1 MRWLWGTRHSSWS
14 RSRCHRTSST
24 NSVQWLSSWRNA
36 PRHCRTWSEKRSQR
50 RSTMWGSSLRQPF
63 SKRNFEVSLNGVACF
78 VKFTTSLHDVNTWAL
93 LIHLQCV
100 SIFHRWTSTPKWLV
114 RGWSCQ
120 RHFWGPA
127 TKLGPLPRPRLP
139 QRRHHQLQD
148 QPSLATI
155 SLDLGLDGQI
165 SKLLSRVDAYFKCW
179 GISFRAEA
187 AGPNL
192 NKTFQ
197 FDLTSFLDDFV
208 AKLAECQKTLFSS
221 GDGLRMWPLHSW
233 AFVLRARGE
242 FQQRVYPGSEWSFAA
257 TLVWTP
263 ILKSLC
269 LEKATQVRVVSLAI
283 RLIWIKA
290 INLVSPPVPAQV
302 KVQGPDNQTQ
312 RTMAWPGARRPISTH
327 LYRSIPIYIQLYPDV
342 SLSTYIHNVYIYT
355 GIFKPIFLFNICSW
369 IFNVYINLYLSFKTI
384 FYPIFQSINIAT
396 CQTVNLPVSFFIY
409 LCIYIYIELYLYMY
423 RPSIYIYP
431 SLVSYLS
438 ISIYIYIS
446 LQAFTYQYQC
456 GLFCL
461 ISLCE
466 CTSTSLPSQPVYL

>member
-221 GDGLRMWPLHSW
+221 GDGLRMWPLHSR

-409 LCIYIYIELYLYMY
+409 LCIYIYI
-423 RPSIYIYP
+423 
-431 SLVSYLS
+431 
-438 ISIYIYIS
+438 
-446 LQAFTYQYQC
+446 
-456 GLFCL
+456 
-461 ISLCE
+461 
-466 CTSTSLPSQPVYL
+466 